1 MEPRADSADGQRG
14 EALMAGTLC
23 LMSCFADRPRPAFGR
38 KVAENLRLLAQHGE
52 YSAEL
57 RTILERLASRWD
69 RLASALPQ
77 DGALEHQ
84 HDASVH

>member
-1 MEPRADSADGQRG
+1 MEPRADPADEQRC

-23 LMSCFADRPRPAFGR
+23 LMSCFADRPRPEFGR
-38 KVAENLRLLAQHGE
+38 KVADNLRMLARRGD

-69 RLASALPQ
+69 RLASGIPP
-77 DGALEHQ
+77 DGALERQ
-84 HDASVH
+84 HAASVH